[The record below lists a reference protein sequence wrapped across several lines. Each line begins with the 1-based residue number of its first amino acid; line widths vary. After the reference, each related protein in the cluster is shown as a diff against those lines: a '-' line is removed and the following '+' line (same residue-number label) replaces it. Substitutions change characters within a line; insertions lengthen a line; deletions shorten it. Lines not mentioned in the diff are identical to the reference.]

1 MPDRDTVRFNDLLD
15 DSSCMISHIMN
26 SIDAPVA
33 PVDQVGLLKDRRR
46 PGRIHDVSPALIQ
59 LLRNPPGVPVVDD
72 SVPMPEANEVAS
84 REQSPFFEYVG
95 DMDLGFV
102 GGRDVHSRDRL
113 VCHGTRL
120 MDRCGC
126 GQPAIAALWTWPAH
140 VKADAAGP
148 SASFNA
154 AGLRPRA
161 WPSTICIP

>member
-59 LLRNPPGVPVVDD
+59 LLRNPPGVAVVDD

-84 REQSPFFEYVG
+84 RSN
-95 DMDLGFV
+95 
-102 GGRDVHSRDRL
+102 RL
-113 VCHGTRL
+113 FSSTSG
-120 MDRCGC
+120 
-126 GQPAIAALWTWPAH
+126 IWTW
-140 VKADAAGP
+140 VSLGVGMSTAAIVWFATGHG
-148 SASFNA
+148 SWTVA
-154 AGLRPRA
+154 AVGNLLSLLYGLGLLM
-161 WPSTICIP
+161 